1 MKLLY
6 EEIQQLLMN
15 MKINI
20 LNIIHDKKQI

>member
-6 EEIQQLLMN
+6 EEIQQLIMN

-20 LNIIHDKKQI
+20 VNIIHDKKQI

>member
-15 MKINI
+15 MKIHI
-20 LNIIHDKKQI
+20 LDIVHDKKQI

>member
-20 LNIIHDKKQI
+20 LNIIHEKKQI

>member
-6 EEIQQLLMN
+6 EEIQQLIMN

-20 LNIIHDKKQI
+20 INIIHNKKQI

>member
-15 MKINI
+15 MKIN
-20 LNIIHDKKQI
+20 NINIKHDKKQI

>member
-15 MKINI
+15 MKITIINI
-20 LNIIHDKKQI
+20 VHDKKQI

>member
-20 LNIIHDKKQI
+20 INIIHDKKQI

>member
-6 EEIQQLLMN
+6 EEIQQLIMN

-20 LNIIHDKKQI
+20 INIIHDKKQI

>member
-6 EEIQQLLMN
+6 EEIQQSLIN

-20 LNIIHDKKQI
+20 LNIVHDKKQI